1 MAENIKQKPNGWKVF
16 LKIILIISITLYG
29 LNILSSK
36 VLGISLITLVANN
49 RFGYFLIYPF
59 DKYYCESKGGS
70 YYKCISNDFDL
81 PGACG
86 CQMPGEIV
94 PLKPVVYL
102 YPTKTTDVSVKI
114 NYLPGFSVSYP
125 EYKNGWMVTAN
136 SDGKIINKTDGLEY
150 SYLYWEGNPDSNA
163 KYDLSTGFVVKGSD
177 TASFLQTKLAEIGL
191 TPKEYNE
198 FIVYWL
204 PQMKFN
210 TYNLIHFATKS
221 EYSDRVKM
229 DITPQP
235 DSILRVMM
243 TYKPIDKYI
252 SIKPQSFSLFVRQ
265 GFYVVEW
272 GGSKLD

>member
-1 MAENIKQKPNGWKVF
+1 MFN
-16 LKIILIISITLYG
+16 
-29 LNILSSK
+29 SS
-36 VLGISLITLVANN
+36 
-49 RFGYFLIYPF
+49 
-59 DKYYCESKGGS
+59 
-70 YYKCISNDFDL
+70 
-81 PGACG
+81 
-86 CQMPGEIV
+86 
-94 PLKPVVYL
+94 
-102 YPTKTTDVSVKI
+102 
-114 NYLPGFSVSYP
+114 
-125 EYKNGWMVTAN
+125 
-136 SDGKIINKTDGLEY
+136 
-150 SYLYWEGNPDSNA
+150 
-163 KYDLSTGFVVKGSD
+163 VVKGSD

-191 TPKEYNE
+191 IPKEYNE

-221 EYSDRVKM
+221 EYSDSVKM

-265 GFYVVEW
+265 GFSVVEW